1 MWYTHKNPY
10 GCWICDLIF
19 ILEQLRAETVHK
31 TDSASEQGQSA
42 AEEGINTKSTEL

>member
-19 ILEQLRAETVHK
+19 ICEQNK
-31 TDSASEQGQSA
+31 SALPVSEDDNGST
-42 AEEGINTKSTEL
+42 EERGPTGINTKSTEL